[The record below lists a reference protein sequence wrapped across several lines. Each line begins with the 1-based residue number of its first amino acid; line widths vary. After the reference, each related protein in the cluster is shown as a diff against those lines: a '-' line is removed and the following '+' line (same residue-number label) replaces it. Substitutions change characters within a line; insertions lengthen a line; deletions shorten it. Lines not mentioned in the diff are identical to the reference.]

1 MKILHFAI
9 APAMSKPLLKP
20 KLMIE
25 PSYWLEPGIRLEKV
39 GEVQLFKFTAELQAR
54 SDELLERS
62 KQTELPAEEQ
72 AELDG
77 ISQLAQIF
85 TYANSVLVA
94 ESAWSPTHF
103 ENSLPNAPAFSV
115 NIATPQN
122 L

>member
-1 MKILHFAI
+1 M
-9 APAMSKPLLKP
+9 MTP

-25 PSYWLEPGIRLEKV
+25 PSYWLSTGIKLEKV
-39 GEVQLFKFTAELQAR
+39 NNLNLFKFTNELQAR

-62 KQTELPAEEQ
+62 KSGLITPEEK

-77 ISQLAQIF
+77 ISELAQIF
-85 TYANSVLVA
+85 TYANSVLAAQSTWFPNPSDKSLVK
-94 ESAWSPTHF
+94 EQNTSA
-103 ENSLPNAPAFSV
+103 